1 MKLIGD
7 LGRRLNINLEML
19 LITSQPSWKETK
31 EVLLT
36 HRPVSGLSMES
47 ENEKLE

>member
-1 MKLIGD
+1 MELIGD
-7 LGRRLNINLEML
+7 LGIRLNTNLEML
-19 LITSQPSWKETK
+19 LITSQPPWKKIK

-36 HRPVSGLSMES
+36 HRPVSGLGVES